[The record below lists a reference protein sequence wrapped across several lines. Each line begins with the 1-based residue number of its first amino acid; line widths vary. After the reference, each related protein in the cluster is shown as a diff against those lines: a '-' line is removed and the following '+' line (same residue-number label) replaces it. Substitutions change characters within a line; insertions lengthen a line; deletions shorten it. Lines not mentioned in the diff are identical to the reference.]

1 MNRISC
7 LICNGPTRGRPAKIA
22 PFLSHYCGLGT
33 LDTTTRYCP
42 ECDLVFF
49 ERRLTGEE
57 ATRLYTNYRGEEYTR
72 TRLEIEPWYEKYVTF
87 FDDPL
92 STDYYIIRVSD
103 YIELVN
109 VYPEIG
115 KVKKVLDFGGD
126 GSVPTRSF
134 PWSTVIVDDLSA
146 GNADQQGEKFDM
158 IFASNVFEHLSDPVS
173 DLRKLTGRLQPDG
186 FIFIDV
192 PAPAQ
197 ANLSEGLLWQER
209 YGGELY
215 EMHEHITHFSRRSLV
230 KLVEAAGLI
239 PVFEYPSLYCPL
251 SVVAML
257 EDSPVAQSLLS
268 EKRIREI
275 YFETRIARAE
285 ARATHGSVNSFKH
298 NFERQ
303 LGHLSQELGRQSAD
317 QLTLQT
323 TRERAQLDN
332 DTMRDELSKVYKST
346 SWGITAPMR
355 VAGRAIKR
363 LLGAVRS

>member
-1 MNRISC
+1 MNRVSC
-7 LICNGPTRGRPAKIA
+7 LICNGPTRGKPARIA
-22 PFLSHYCGLGT
+22 PFLSQYCALGT

-49 ERRLTGEE
+49 ERRLTDEE
-57 ATRLYTNYRGEEYTR
+57 AARLYTNYRGEEYTR
-72 TRLEIEPWYEKYVTF
+72 IRLEIEPWYEKYVTF

-103 YIELVN
+103 YVELAN

-115 KVKKVLDFGGD
+115 KVRRVLDFGGD
-126 GSVPTRSF
+126 GSVPSRAF
-134 PWSTVIVDDLSA
+134 PWAAVIVDDLSA
-146 GNADQQGEKFDM
+146 GNADRNGERFDM

-173 DLRKLTGRLQPDG
+173 DLRKLASRLQPDG

-230 KLVEAAGLI
+230 KLVEAAGLTA
-239 PVFEYPSLYCPL
+239 VFEYPSRYCPL
-251 SVVAML
+251 SVVAMPA
-257 EDSPVAQSLLS
+257 DSSMVPGLLA
-268 EKRIREI
+268 EKRMREI
-275 YFETRIARAE
+275 YFESRIARDE
-285 ARATHGSVNSFKH
+285 ARATHGGVNSLRH
-298 NFERQ
+298 NFEQQ
-303 LGHLSQELGRQSAD
+303 LGRPSHDRAD
-317 QLTLQT
+317 LDA
-323 TRERAQLDN
+323 RAQLDAV
-332 DTMRDELSKVYKST
+332 RDELSKVYQST

-355 VAGRAIKR
+355 AAKRA
-363 LLGAVRS
+363 AVRLFGQRER